1 MNSKLVC
8 QNNYPYVV
16 FHGFAG
22 FGDNEK
28 ISKYCPYFGFYN
40 QSIPKLFEKYGAEMH
55 TPSMSGFTSMWDRAC
70 EAWAQIVGGR
80 VDYGK
85 VHSEKMGHARYGR
98 TYEAMVPDWGQLD
111 DEGKIKKINVIGH
124 SFGGPTVRFFVDM
137 VVRGCQEEIDGTPAE
152 ELSEFFKGGHENW
165 IHSCTTLA
173 AANDGISFLYAIE
186 KPAPYIAQALVAF
199 LAGLGSIPFGDWYDP
214 QMESWGL
221 GCAPEERKWSKF
233 HLDFE
238 NAKRYY
244 YSEDCCLND
253 LYIHK
258 FRERSADWKA
268 FDNIYYFAYSA
279 CCTEQNAEGNW
290 VPLKKC
296 IPFMKPTAKIV
307 GKYKGNPA
315 DENHAEVDASWQMND
330 GLVNTRTEQAPRREN
345 WQPWAGDHD
354 LKPGVWYDMP
364 TESKDHMCYCGTLEK
379 KTDYSIF
386 FYDILNRI
394 NNLPTVDL

>member
-1 MNSKLVC
+1 MNAQLVAP
-8 QNNYPYVV
+8 NKYPFVA

-22 FGDNEK
+22 FGEQEIAN
-28 ISKYCPYFGFYN
+28 KYAPYFGFFK
-40 QSIPKLFEKYGAEMH
+40 SDVKKLYAKYGVEFY

-70 EAWAQIVGGR
+70 EAWAQIVGGT

-98 TYEAMVPDWGQLD
+98 TYKAMIPDWGQLD

-137 VVRGCQEEIDGTPAE
+137 VVRGSQEEIDGTPAE

-199 LAGLGSIPFGDWYDP
+199 LAGLGSIPAAAVYDP
-214 QMESWGL
+214 MMEQWGL
-221 GCAPEERKWSKF
+221 GLKPEDRKWSKF
-233 HLDFE
+233 HLDFK
-238 NAKRYY
+238 NAKRYF

-253 LYIHK
+253 LYVHK

-268 FDNIYYFAYSA
+268 FENIYYFAYSA
-279 CCTEQNAEGNW
+279 SCTAPDSKG
-290 VPLKKC
+290 VYRPLPEC
-296 IPFMKPTAKIV
+296 IFFMKPVSPIV

-315 DENHAEVDASWQMND
+315 DANHAEIGLEWRQND
-330 GLVNTRTEQAPRREN
+330 GLVNTVTEQAPKREK
-345 WQPWAGDHD
+345 WQPWEGDHD
-354 LKPGVWYDMP
+354 LKPGIWYDMP
-364 TESKDHMCYCGTLEK
+364 TERKDHMCYCGTGETK
-379 KTDYSIF
+379 EDYAIF
-386 FYDILNRI
+386 FYDILNRVE
-394 NNLPTVDL
+394 NLPSIDL